1 MKKNPQLIQVFLDLS
16 AEYDMVDRRIL
27 WTMLRNRFK
36 MPIGM
41 IKLLRSLFDSN
52 YSRLESLELN
62 QKKYLTYT
70 VYLKDLHCRRF
81 FLSFISFSH
90 WITGT
95 RKFNAEL
102 YGRRIK

>member
-52 YSRLESLELN
+52 YSRLDISGIKSEKIPHLRGLF
-62 QKKYLTYT
+62 QG
-70 VYLKDLHCRRF
+70 DLHCRQF
-81 FLSFISFSH
+81 FLTFIS
-90 WITGT
+90 I
-95 RKFNAEL
+95 L
-102 YGRRIK
+102 